1 MFSNDLRCFLWQ
13 MSSFSSDFAVG
24 HQLILQLYMMID
36 TAIFSGNGDILLRP
50 DLSELILP

>member
-24 HQLILQLYMMID
+24 HQLLQLYMMID
-36 TAIFSGNGDILLRP
+36 TIWASYTAIFLVTEIFC
-50 DLSELILP
+50 

>member
-1 MFSNDLRCFLWQ
+1 MFSNDLRCFIWQ

-36 TAIFSGNGDILLRP
+36 TIWASYTALFLATEIFC
-50 DLSELILP
+50 